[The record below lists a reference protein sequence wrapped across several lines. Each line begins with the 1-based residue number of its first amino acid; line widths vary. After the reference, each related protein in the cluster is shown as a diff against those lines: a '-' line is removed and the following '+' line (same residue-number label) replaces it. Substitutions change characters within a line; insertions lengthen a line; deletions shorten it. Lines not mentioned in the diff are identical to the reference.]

1 MKQLLKYIFLEPIIK
16 ANQIKMKN
24 TLKTTLLIFSLFVC
38 TGNLLAQSSK
48 KDEMAKAISEYF
60 FLERENIHAQF
71 DKSTFLTTEK
81 IWFKGYTYHRKK
93 SVPFFSTTNVYVSL
107 IDIDGKILQNKLLYG
122 NLGSFSGNF
131 KLDDTFKSGK
141 YYVQFYTNWMNNFT
155 EDESFVY
162 EVNVINEKDG
172 EGTLNTPNLN
182 AVKISLNPEGG
193 YLLKGV
199 PNTVGVTVSDCN
211 NNPLPI
217 SVIDVADSAGNVIQK
232 VQLNKMGN
240 GKFMINLAEAG
251 SYKVI
256 ATIGENTFE
265 ELLPEPKEQGITLE
279 VNNYAVEGKTVVK
292 LYTNQAGVAKYG
304 SSKMYLVVHQD
315 EKAVIYDINLEGGS
329 EKTVVL
335 PSADLFDGINTIRV
349 IDDNLRQVAER
360 IIYKYPD
367 TGLKAEISKS
377 GQEPGVFKLKGKV
390 NKPNMNISIA
400 MLPEK
405 SQSAA
410 DDNDIY
416 GSLLIAPY
424 IKDHKKI
431 MGKHYFTTLSKGK
444 HYELDLML
452 INQQSKYEWWN
463 ILKNPPKSNYTF
475 DMGLTLKGKLPGRN
489 PSSRV
494 RMFSTTDP
502 IEEMAAVDDKSEFL
516 YENLVISDSALVVFT
531 VLKPGQKP
539 KEVKVEPQILNS
551 DSKYNKSFKPTP
563 VSCTEKG
570 NTEPFAFVAP
580 QIYDE
585 TIQLDE
591 VVLEAETLK
600 YGKRSGNLNLRGYK
614 ITERDQQHHNTIL
627 NFLRTYSNFIIND
640 NSVDVTIF
648 TRGQFSLNAAQ
659 PTPIVYLDDII
670 IYDYNILR
678 TVWMDQVDEVYINS
692 HAIVP
697 SVRNFL
703 GVIKIYLNPAA
714 KSAMR
719 VSNQMVVKNG
729 FTVSEPFENVIY
741 TSTNDQGYENFGL
754 IDWEPTIMTDENGEF
769 EITVPQ
775 TGQKNVK
782 FIIEGF
788 SADGKLISDV
798 KTINL
803 N

>member
-1 MKQLLKYIFLEPIIK
+1 MKK
-16 ANQIKMKN
+16 
-24 TLKTTLLIFSLFVC
+24 TLLTITFLFALILFTNNV
-38 TGNLLAQSSK
+38 LAQESK

-107 IDIDGKILQNKLLYG
+107 IDTNGKIIQNKLLYG

-172 EGTLNTPNLN
+172 EGKLNIPNLN
-182 AVKISLNPEGG
+182 AVKINLNPEGG
-193 YLLKGV
+193 YLVSGIQ
-199 PNTVGVTVSDCN
+199 NTVGVTVSDCN

-217 SVIDVADSAGNVIQK
+217 SVIDVADSKGNVIQK

-240 GKFMINLAEAG
+240 GKFVLNLAESG
-251 SYKVI
+251 SYKVV
-256 ATIGENTFE
+256 ATLGENTYE
-265 ELLPEPKEQGITLE
+265 EALPMPKAQGIALE

-292 LYTNQAGVAKYG
+292 LNTNQAGISNYG
-304 SSKMYLVVHQD
+304 NSKMYLVVHQD
-315 EKAVIYDINLEGGS
+315 EKAVIYDVDFEGAS
-329 EKTVVL
+329 EKTMVL
-335 PSADLFDGINTIRV
+335 PNDDLFDGINTIRV
-349 IDDNLRQVAER
+349 IDNNLKQVAER
-360 IIYKYPD
+360 IIYKYPS
-367 TGLKAEISKS
+367 TGLSTQITKS
-377 GQEPGVFKLKGKV
+377 AQDGGHYTFKGKV

-405 SQSAA
+405 TRSAA

-431 MGKHYFTTLSKGK
+431 KGKHYFTTLSKGK

-452 INQQSKYEWWN
+452 INQKSKYAWSN
-463 ILKNPPKSNYTF
+463 ILTNPPKSTYTF

-489 PSSRV
+489 PNSRV

-502 IEEMAAVDDKSEFL
+502 IEEMAAVNDQSEFV
-516 YENLVISDSALVVFT
+516 YENLIISDSAFVIFT

-539 KEVKVEPQILNS
+539 KEVKLEPEILNS
-551 DSKYNKSFKPTP
+551 KSKYNKSYKS
-563 VSCTEKG
+563 VQVACVEKG
-570 NTEPFAFVAP
+570 DAAPASIVAP

-600 YGKRSGNLNLRGYK
+600 YAKNRGNINLRGYK
-614 ITERDQQHHNTIL
+614 ITEKDRRFNNVLHFI
-627 NFLRTYSNFIIND
+627 RTYSNFIVND

-648 TRGQFSLNAAQ
+648 SRGQFSLNAAQ
-659 PTPIVYLDDII
+659 PTPIVYLDDNI

-678 TVWMDQVDEVYINS
+678 TIWMDQVDEVYLNS

-703 GVIKIYLNPAA
+703 GVIKIYLNSAA
-714 KSAMR
+714 KSAR
-719 VSNQMVVKNG
+719 VNSNHAVVKNG
-729 FTVSEPFENVIY
+729 FAENQAFENVIY

-754 IDWEPTIMTDENGEF
+754 IDWKPVIMTDENGEF
-769 EITVPQ
+769 EFTVPQ
-775 TGQKNVK
+775 TGQKNVR

-788 SADGKLISDV
+788 SADGKLLSDV